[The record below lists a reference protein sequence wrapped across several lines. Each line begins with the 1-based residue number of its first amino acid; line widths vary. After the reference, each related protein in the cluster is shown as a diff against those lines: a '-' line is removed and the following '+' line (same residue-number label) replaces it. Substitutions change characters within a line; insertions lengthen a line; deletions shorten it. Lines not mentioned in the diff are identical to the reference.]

1 MYPKSEHR
9 GAEDIS
15 TSLERTAD
23 HPVGQ
28 HVQLGKSRGIGD
40 VDVTAC
46 AWIDRCSIN
55 YTIYGEEVELRL
67 GGNLDGFYLT
77 TTETGLENLV
87 AKSSA
92 ALNALRAA
100 HDDT

>member
-1 MYPKSEHR
+1 M
-9 GAEDIS
+9 
-15 TSLERTAD
+15 
-23 HPVGQ
+23 
-28 HVQLGKSRGIGD
+28 GD
-40 VDVTAC
+40 VDVKAC

-55 YTIYGEEVELRL
+55 YTIYDDEVEFLL

-87 AKSSA
+87 AKSTA